1 MNIIFLDVD
10 HVLNSVNKLIEV
22 YKKTGRPHSGY
33 AYPFDEK
40 CLRNLKLIVQETDA
54 KIVITSTWRKDGLGR
69 ITLSRILKKHD
80 LDDIVIGLTPILPGK
95 ERGDEIKQF
104 LSGLSEI
111 PNFVILDND
120 SDMGELTPFLVKTN
134 WRVGLTEENVRE
146 AIEKLKSVHLQNR
159 IEVK

>member
-10 HVLNSVNKLIEV
+10 HVLNSLNKLIEV

-69 ITLSRILKKHD
+69 ITLARVLKIQSLGFQVNHLK
-80 LDDIVIGLTPILPGK
+80 IVLFHPLYPYLAK
-95 ERGDEIKQF
+95 
-104 LSGLSEI
+104 
-111 PNFVILDND
+111 
-120 SDMGELTPFLVKTN
+120 
-134 WRVGLTEENVRE
+134 
-146 AIEKLKSVHLQNR
+146 
-159 IEVK
+159 